1 MMNQAK
7 LYEILDIDKPEEFIY
22 YENVAALYE
31 EDSLIEFDLLFDLL
45 KEIDMSVL
53 IESSDSYFEEFLRNI
68 PEEESELC
76 LVVESIKR
84 ELVGSMREDM
94 TNEELSSLAEDINKF
109 RKWYA
114 LDNLVYDKLHQVEV
128 SVRDARF
135 DIVAAKL
142 LGDEYSFDFEK
153 ALQYDLKG
161 YDVKV
166 GDLINA

>member
-7 LYEILDIDKPEEFIY
+7 LYEILDIDNPAEFIY

-31 EDSLIEFDLLFDLL
+31 EDSLIESNLLFDLL
-45 KEIDMSVL
+45 KDIDTSVL
-53 IESSDSYFEEFLRNI
+53 IESSESYFEEFLRNI
-68 PEEESELC
+68 PEDESELC
-76 LVVESIKR
+76 LVIESIKR
-84 ELVGSMREDM
+84 ELIGSMTEDM
-94 TNEELSSLAEDINKF
+94 TNEELNTLAEDIIKF
-109 RKWYA
+109 RKWYV
-114 LDNLVYDKLHQVEV
+114 LDKLVYDNKHHEEV

-142 LGDEYSFDFEK
+142 LGEDFSFDFEK

-161 YDVKV
+161 YDVKI